1 MMKRL
6 LYSIAALIV
15 FISCAE
21 EVIKKPDNLIE
32 KERMIDILHD
42 LAIINAAKITAS
54 NTLEEREFVPMEYI
68 YNKYNVDSAQLVSSN
83 LYYASLPL
91 VYEDIYEQLE
101 ARIDSEKNSLES
113 SRQQKKDSVKASRK

>member
-1 MMKRL
+1 MKRL
-6 LYSIAALIV
+6 LYSIAMLIV

-54 NTLEEREFVPMEYI
+54 STLEEREFVPMEYI
-68 YNKYNVDSAQLVSSN
+68 YNKYNIDSAQLVSSN